1 MKKVKVIMEVKLNHN
16 SGFVETDAI
25 RIKIHDKNF
34 MIKQEADGLK
44 LIEIDMGDILVR
56 PYSGNS
62 IIVVTRTK

>member
-1 MKKVKVIMEVKLNHN
+1 MEVKLNHK
-16 SGFVETDAI
+16 SDFVETDAI

-34 MIKQEADGLK
+34 MIKQEPDGLK
-44 LIEIDMGDILVR
+44 LIEVDMGDILVR

>member
-1 MKKVKVIMEVKLNHN
+1 MEVKLNHK
-16 SGFVETDAI
+16 SDFVETDAI
-25 RIKIHDKNF
+25 RIKIHDKDF

-44 LIEIDMGDILVR
+44 LLEIDGNDILVR

>member
-1 MKKVKVIMEVKLNHN
+1 MEVKLNHK
-16 SGFVETDAI
+16 SDFVETDAI
-25 RIKIHDKNF
+25 RIKIHDKDF